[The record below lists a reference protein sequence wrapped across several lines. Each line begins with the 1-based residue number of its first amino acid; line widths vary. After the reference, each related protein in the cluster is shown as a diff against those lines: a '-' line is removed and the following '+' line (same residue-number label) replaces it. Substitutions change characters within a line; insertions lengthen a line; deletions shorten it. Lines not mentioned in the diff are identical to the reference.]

1 MYNSP
6 VLWYVGCAV
15 RMEKNM
21 SKTGEFTT
29 KVHGYLDVVKSDE
42 TPLSAK
48 LLLVAAVAY
57 FLWPFDLIPD
67 FIPVIGYLDD
77 LIIVPLLIWLAFRQ
91 IEAERKRRLAEQRL
105 RETQGFKIPDHCQHL
120 KND

>member
-1 MYNSP
+1 
-6 VLWYVGCAV
+6 
-15 RMEKNM
+15 MEKNM
-21 SKTGEFTT
+21 SKTGEFTS

-48 LLLVAAVAY
+48 ILLFAAVAY

-91 IEAERKRRLAEQRL
+91 IEAERKRRLAEQQL
-105 RETQGFKIPDHCQHL
+105 LNTQGFRVPDHCQHL

>member
-1 MYNSP
+1 
-6 VLWYVGCAV
+6 
-15 RMEKNM
+15 MEKNM
-21 SKTGEFTT
+21 SKTGEFTN
-29 KVHGYLDVVKSDE
+29 KVHGYLDIVKSDE

-48 LLLVAAVAY
+48 LLLFAAVAY

-77 LIIVPLLIWLAFRQ
+77 LIIVPFLIWLAFKQ
-91 IEAERKRRLAEQRL
+91 IEAERQRRLAEQKL
-105 RETQGFKIPDHCQHL
+105 ISTQGFKIPDHCQHL